1 MKLTDYFEGELTLT
15 EKSSKE
21 LFRVLKE
28 QDEKFIDA
36 LLDGKTGFT
45 LKSVDGRSV
54 DFVPLPKS
62 RIVPGGDQNE

>member
-1 MKLTDYFEGELTLT
+1 MKLTDHFEGELTLT

-45 LKSVDGRSV
+45 LKSADGRSV
-54 DFVPLPKS
+54 DLVPLPKS
-62 RIVPGGDQNE
+62 SDCPWR

>member
-1 MKLTDYFEGELTLT
+1 MKLTDHFEGELTLT

-28 QDEKFIDA
+28 QDEEFIDA
-36 LLDGKTGFT
+36 LLDGKTGIT

-62 RIVPGGDQNE
+62 SDCPWR